1 MKKINAAIGI
11 ILDDKSSKVY
21 ITLRQKHQTYSNYWE
36 FPGGKV
42 EKDETFIECIKR
54 ELYEEVGILVKSIN
68 SFFKKKYINKDSVE
82 VNLEFFIIDKF
93 ENKPHPK
100 EKQQLELVEISKLK
114 KYKFLPASL
123 EIIDRLQVVY
133 S

>member
-42 EKDETFIECIKR
+42 EKDETFVECIKR
-54 ELYEEVGILVKSIN
+54 ELYEEVGILAKSIN
-68 SFFKKKYINKDSVE
+68 NFFKKKYVNRDGVE
-82 VNLEFFIIDKF
+82 VSLEFFIIDKF
-93 ENKPHPK
+93 ENKPYPK
-100 EKQQLELVEISKLK
+100 ENQQLELVEISELK

>member
-21 ITLRQKHQTYSNYWE
+21 ITLRQKHQTYFNYWE

-42 EKDETFIECIKR
+42 EKDETFVECIKR
-54 ELYEEVGILVKSIN
+54 ELYEEVGILAKSIN
-68 SFFKKKYINKDSVE
+68 NFFKKKYVNRDGVE
-82 VNLEFFIIDKF
+82 VSLEFFIIDKF
-93 ENKPHPK
+93 ENKPYPK
-100 EKQQLELVEISKLK
+100 ENQQLELVEISELK
-114 KYKFLPASL
+114 RYKFLPASL